1 MLAAVA
7 LTMPHPFKP
16 VGPITAPTMRQNH
29 YNRATFAQS
38 LYLTCTK
45 RPKAMTSHGAINL
58 AYYDAYYDAAFVPY
72 AAGKARK

>member
-1 MLAAVA
+1 
-7 LTMPHPFKP
+7 
-16 VGPITAPTMRQNH
+16 MRENH

-45 RPKAMTSHGAINL
+45 RPKAMTSHGAMNL

-72 AAGKARK
+72 AAGKART